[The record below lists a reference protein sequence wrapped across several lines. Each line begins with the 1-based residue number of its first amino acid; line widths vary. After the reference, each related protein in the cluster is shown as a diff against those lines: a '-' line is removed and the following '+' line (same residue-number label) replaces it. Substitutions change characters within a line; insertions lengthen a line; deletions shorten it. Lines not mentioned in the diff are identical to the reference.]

1 MLSRVA
7 NNLYWMGRYIERA
20 EHIARYIK
28 ELYFSSI
35 DAPIEEIDSRNFVL
49 ESILYMVGIF
59 DIDEK
64 NEQDVLYKVGLEREN
79 SNSLV
84 SIVTLARENARGARN
99 EISTELWEAI
109 NTYYHVVDN
118 YPLETYLT
126 SGLYDFT
133 QKILEQTTG
142 VRGKI
147 YGSILHDETWALIN
161 CGMHIERSLQMIR
174 ILNSKLHD
182 IWKIQSLGYPV
193 TKLSFEWSTL
203 LRCAESFDMN
213 RKFYRSIPNRV
224 QVLEFLLLNI
234 QNPRSLHYSINRLSN
249 YLGFISQQKYL
260 APDSIE
266 FKINKLNAHY
276 QFLTLEEYNDDVYK
290 LLNYSRDVLLEI
302 SEEFEKKY
310 LSY

>member
-7 NNLYWMGRYIERA
+7 NNLYWMGRYIERV

-35 DAPIEEIDSRNFVL
+35 DAPIEELYSRNFVL

-59 DIDEK
+59 DLDEK
-64 NEQDVLYKVGLEREN
+64 EERNVLFKVGLDRNN
-79 SNSLV
+79 SNSLI

-109 NTYYHVVDN
+109 NTYYHFINN
-118 YPLETYLT
+118 YSVETYLT
-126 SGLYDFT
+126 SGLYDVT
-133 QKILEQTTG
+133 QKILDQTSV

-147 YGSILHDETWALIN
+147 YGSLLHDESWALIS

-224 QVLEFLLLNI
+224 QVLEFLLLND
-234 QNPRSLHYSINRLSN
+234 QNPRSLHYSIQRLAL
-249 YLGFISQQKYL
+249 YLSFITQQKHL
-260 APDSIE
+260 NPNTID
-266 FKINKLNAHY
+266 FKIRKLSAHY
-276 QFLTLEEYNDDVYK
+276 QFLTFEEYNDDIYK
-290 LLNYSRDVLLEI
+290 LLNYSHDVIQEI